1 MIVEVPTQT
10 RASTDQQIR
19 LKLAQTEDLQEK
31 TMVEDLV
38 QEVNDYQGI
47 DQSIEKRIDQRYQ
60 QFNFLVMIYVFFRC
74 NGVLVRL
81 NVLLTL
87 IHLFMR

>member
-47 DQSIEKRIDQRYQ
+47 DQSIEKRIDQRY
-60 QFNFLVMIYVFFRC
+60 
-74 NGVLVRL
+74 
-81 NVLLTL
+81 
-87 IHLFMR
+87 

>member
-38 QEVNDYQGI
+38 QEVN
-47 DQSIEKRIDQRYQ
+47 
-60 QFNFLVMIYVFFRC
+60 
-74 NGVLVRL
+74 VRL
-81 NVLLTL
+81 PRYRPVY
-87 IHLFMR
+87 